1 MPVYCNVLFFP
12 ASLLLI
18 CVLYYIRF
26 VYVCF
31 LSLHCTNLD
40 CFLIYIV
47 DFLLYFVRIIMY
59 ISLFSSILDMYTI
72 TISLSYLLI
81 LQLTDYI
88 FFMVVA
94 TEIVR
99 SKPAFAMQMCDH
111 LSWSEHAGF
120 FHCCIFM
127 FGVEYIHIMHH
138 VHFCLVKFDVCM

>member
-1 MPVYCNVLFFP
+1 MFVLYRIDFECFDVVFILHCNVLYCFLLHVDACILQCSFFSCQL
-12 ASLLLI
+12 AVD

-31 LSLHCTNLD
+31 LSLHCTILD

-59 ISLFSSILDMYTI
+59 ISLFSSILDIYTI

-111 LSWSEHAGF
+111 LS
-120 FHCCIFM
+120 
-127 FGVEYIHIMHH
+127 
-138 VHFCLVKFDVCM
+138 